1 MSVVDESF
9 VVALGCFDIGDPS
22 VVVLDDKW
30 CNCTGLRQVAVM
42 VGLLRVRL
50 SLFSSTDWQAMLGQV
65 QGAVNIF
72 LIGMSPIKSNACMH
86 LFWIMR
92 LPTLVQSFQER

>member
-1 MSVVDESF
+1 MSVVDENF

-50 SLFSSTDWQAMLGQV
+50 SLFSSTDWQAMLG
-65 QGAVNIF
+65 
-72 LIGMSPIKSNACMH
+72 P
-86 LFWIMR
+86 FWH
-92 LPTLVQSFQER
+92 VSFFFFFYLEV